1 MIQVPLTRI
10 RKDWDDIAS
19 NEVRGKVVMHI
30 PFDVV
35 EEDGTA
41 KVPLIWD
48 YRDLVLLE
56 NLDGLIDAVKGKRV
70 LEIGGGSG
78 YLAYYLSHF
87 AKRYDVYETFPP
99 YVTIYAIYVQ
109 PYVVKERLPLN
120 YIVKY
125 VTDDDME
132 KLDRYDV
139 GIYSGLSDDEHI
151 LSMLAKKCDKVVHIR
166 SEFVEY
172 KKRLVWEEVKQGA

>member
-1 MIQVPLTRI
+1 MKVMLARLK
-10 RKDWDDIAS
+10 KDWGDIAL
-19 NEVRGKVVMHI
+19 NETKGYVVMRI

-35 EEDGTA
+35 EEDGTV

-48 YRDLVLLE
+48 YRDLTLLE
-56 NLDGLIDAVKGKRV
+56 NLDGLVDVVKGKKV

-87 AKRYDVYETFPP
+87 AKHYDVYETFPP

-125 VTDDDME
+125 VTDDDLNN
-132 KLDRYDV
+132 LDHYDV
-139 GIYSGLSDDEHI
+139 GIYSGLSDDDHI
-151 LSMLAKKCDKVVHIR
+151 LSMLAKKCDKVIHIR
-166 SEFVEY
+166 SAYKGY
-172 KKRLVWEEVKQGA
+172 KKRLVWEERGGVYD

>member
-1 MIQVPLTRI
+1 MMTIMLTKI
-10 RKDWDDIAS
+10 KKDWDDITS
-19 NEVRGKVVMHI
+19 NEVRGKVTMHI

-35 EEDGTA
+35 EEDGTT
-41 KVPLIWD
+41 KVPLVWD
-48 YRDLVLLE
+48 YRDLSLLE
-56 NLDGLIDAVKGKRV
+56 NLDGLVDVVKGKRV

-125 VTDDDME
+125 VTDDDLNN
-132 KLDRYDV
+132 LDSYGV

-166 SEFVEY
+166 SAYEGY
-172 KKRLVWEEVKQGA
+172 KKRLVWEVKQGA